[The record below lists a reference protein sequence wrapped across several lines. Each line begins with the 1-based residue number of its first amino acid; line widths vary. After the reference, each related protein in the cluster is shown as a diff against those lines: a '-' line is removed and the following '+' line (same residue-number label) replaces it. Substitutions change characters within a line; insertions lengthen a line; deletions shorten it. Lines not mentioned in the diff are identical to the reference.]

1 LMGWGISRGTEV
13 QYYGTTDGENYF
25 YIGTGYIAADAF
37 GEDGTVADGIYPY
50 TLELPV
56 YAEGLTGVRVAL
68 GKDGTG
74 WLFADE
80 FAAYTA
86 QEPAP
91 ETSEPEE
98 SIPEE
103 STPDEESSVPVPP
116 TGETTSIVLLALAL
130 VLVCGA
136 VVVAKKR
143 RA

>member
-1 LMGWGISRGTEV
+1 MAAWGITRGTEV

-50 TLELPV
+50 TLELAK
-56 YAEGLTGVRVAL
+56 YAKGLTGIRVAL

-91 ETSEPEE
+91 ET